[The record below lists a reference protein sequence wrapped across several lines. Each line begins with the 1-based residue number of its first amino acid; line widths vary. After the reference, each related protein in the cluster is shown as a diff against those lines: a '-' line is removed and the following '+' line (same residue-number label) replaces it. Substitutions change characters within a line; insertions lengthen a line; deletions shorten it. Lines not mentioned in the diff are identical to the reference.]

1 MVQAELHNKDKIQMV
16 TLKAKL
22 LKPKL
27 KTSKA
32 KIEQKFFNLCFAR
45 KTHIAVFK
53 CSCPI

>member
-32 KIEQKFFNLCFAR
+32 NIEQNLSIYALLEKRILLFLNVHVR
-45 KTHIAVFK
+45 Y
-53 CSCPI
+53 